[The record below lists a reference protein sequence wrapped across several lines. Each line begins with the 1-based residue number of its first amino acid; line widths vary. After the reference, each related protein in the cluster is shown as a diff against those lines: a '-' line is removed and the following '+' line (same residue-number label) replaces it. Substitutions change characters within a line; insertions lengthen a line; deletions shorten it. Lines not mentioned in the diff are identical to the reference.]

1 MEASAEAVTV
11 TLASPARGQG
21 PGTYVRAGL
30 ATGTPAAPA
39 PACSGLESTGSSTQN
54 LTLNLTLSRI
64 SGWMPFLKLGP
75 GKLGRSPQRSWQ
87 FLGLRVSESASCQ
100 APLLAATGWR
110 G

>member
-1 MEASAEAVTV
+1 MFVLGWP
-11 TLASPARGQG
+11 LAPLPLQHQPAR
-21 PGTYVRAGL
+21 A
-30 ATGTPAAPA
+30 
-39 PACSGLESTGSSTQN
+39 SIESTGSSTQN